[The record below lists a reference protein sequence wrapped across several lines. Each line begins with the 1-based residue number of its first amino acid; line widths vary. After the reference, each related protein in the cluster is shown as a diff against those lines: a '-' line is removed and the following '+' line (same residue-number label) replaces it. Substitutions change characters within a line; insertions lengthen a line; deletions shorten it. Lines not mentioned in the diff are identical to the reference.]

1 MRTHARHGRTV
12 LTFGL
17 ALAFVLLFAVFLMG
31 PVSDAHASVM
41 VRLSTDQLE
50 QAAADV
56 FAGQVVNAEAR
67 RSASGA
73 IETVVRVRVLK
84 TLKGTRGSA
93 GDTMDVVVPGGSF
106 GGLTMIVD
114 TAPVF
119 RTGEAAKLYLDG
131 KGGMVG
137 GFQGKRGLTVTE
149 SALYGA
155 LPYTAPSDDTGD
167 SLPQANTSSAV
178 AVGAITPSSGSAGT
192 GTNVTISGSG
202 FGATQGAGSV
212 QFTYRGTTT
221 ITAPVVSWSDT
232 QIVCTVPTGT
242 IDGYAAS
249 AGSGPVRVTNA
260 LGESTLHD
268 FSVTFGY
275 GGCKWGST
283 SALYRVNANTTDTTA
298 EEALVD
304 AAAATWN
311 AASDFRFV
319 DGGSTTI
326 TSSTYSD
333 GVNAVYWSTLTVGIL
348 AQNTYWAYT
357 SAPETIIAWDVA
369 FNDYYTWG
377 SGTSGTYDI
386 QTIAT
391 HELGHSLNLR
401 DLYGPRDADKIMYG
415 YGSAGQVKRV
425 LSAGDIAGAQ
435 WIYGGGTVP
444 PDPDPTYY
452 TLTTSA
458 SPSAGGSVSTNPG
471 GTSFASGTQVT
482 LTATPASGYTFS
494 GWSGDASGTAT
505 SVTVTMDSNKTVTA
519 NFTPIVI
526 TYYTLTTSASPSAGG
541 SVSTNPG
548 GTSFASGTQVTLT
561 ATPAG
566 GYTFSGW
573 SGDATGTATSVT
585 VTMDSNKTVTANFAV
600 NQTVTTTR
608 YEQDQSYLTYAGTW
622 YTSSSRNYSS
632 GSQKYASA
640 FGAKVTATFLGNAV
654 SYIATKASYYG
665 YAKVTLDGVSSYVSL
680 YRSSL
685 SYRQTVWSASNL
697 AYGNHT
703 LVIEWTGR
711 SPGSGSMI
719 NLDALDIGGT
729 LIGPAG

>member
-494 GWSGDASGTAT
+494 GWSGDA
-505 SVTVTMDSNKTVTA
+505 
-519 NFTPIVI
+519 
-526 TYYTLTTSASPSAGG
+526 
-541 SVSTNPG
+541 
-548 GTSFASGTQVTLT
+548 
-561 ATPAG
+561 
-566 GYTFSGW
+566 
-573 SGDATGTATSVT
+573 TGTATSVT

>member
-519 NFTPIVI
+519 NFT
-526 TYYTLTTSASPSAGG
+526 
-541 SVSTNPG
+541 
-548 GTSFASGTQVTLT
+548 
-561 ATPAG
+561 
-566 GYTFSGW
+566 
-573 SGDATGTATSVT
+573 
-585 VTMDSNKTVTANFAV
+585 V

-608 YEQDQSYLTYAGTW
+608 YEQDHSYLTYAGTW

>member
-519 NFTPIVI
+519 NF
-526 TYYTLTTSASPSAGG
+526 
-541 SVSTNPG
+541 
-548 GTSFASGTQVTLT
+548 
-561 ATPAG
+561 
-566 GYTFSGW
+566 
-573 SGDATGTATSVT
+573 
-585 VTMDSNKTVTANFAV
+585 AV